1 MGGVFD
7 PGDIMICVQ
16 PDKKFDWLSLIW
28 FGLSNSCDSVWSNV
42 VGQNRETD
50 EEHDGDCIEERF
62 QWARIKYDK
71 DSEVGR
77 KALGVGNCS
86 INI

>member
-1 MGGVFD
+1 M
-7 PGDIMICVQ
+7 
-16 PDKKFDWLSLIW
+16 
-28 FGLSNSCDSVWSNV
+28 WSNV

-62 QWARIKYDK
+62 QWARIKYDR